1 MIILLHLA
9 YKRFLSGNIFYFK
22 NYLCPYWKHH
32 LLKFCLIV
40 LLHDMICAPQAKIFV
55 LRLLCPFVSSR
66 KPSPLLC
73 IWHCICELHMVSSRT
88 KLWLS
93 PLFFSF
99 SCSQCEVPMTVRHVL
114 QLIRNVFCDANGR
127 LQCMPWAVTWRCPA
141 NWRALHDLEAQGKES
156 AAASSTVGPWVRGIL
171 SFNNV
176 LIYKSH
182 AFFPAWLIV
191 KE

>member
-1 MIILLHLA
+1 MIWSVLL
-9 YKRFLSGNIFYFK
+9 KPR
-22 NYLCPYWKHH
+22 YLCWDCSVH
-32 LLKFCLIV
+32 LFLPEN
-40 LLHDMICAPQAKIFV
+40 HP
-55 LRLLCPFVSSR
+55 LCFAFDTASVN
-66 KPSPLLC
+66 C
-73 IWHCICELHMVSSRT
+73 IWC
-88 KLWLS
+88 
-93 PLFFSF
+93 PLGQNYDFPPFFFSF